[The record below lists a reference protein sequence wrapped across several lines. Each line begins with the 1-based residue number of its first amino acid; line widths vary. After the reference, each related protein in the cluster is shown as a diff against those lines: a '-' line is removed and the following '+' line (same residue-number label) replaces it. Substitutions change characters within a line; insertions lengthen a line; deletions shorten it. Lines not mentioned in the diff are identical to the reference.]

1 MEAAPPVRPSLGGL
15 MLKLPLPLAW
25 DRARLYELALLK
37 LSLLNCW
44 LAGLVLKARGPGA
57 QDPLVPLAPPASPG
71 RAGRGWVGLL
81 RGLLLLVVLLG
92 LLGCRLLLVAGRALG
107 ALPGQALREC
117 SELLT
122 LLWRPVRSCAA
133 LACDHLLYL
142 VTWTTCL
149 TSHLLQAA
157 FEHTAR
163 LAQAQDA
170 PGSLSQSLDP
180 QPPVPEAGPVLAELG
195 SPGE

>member
-1 MEAAPPVRPSLGGL
+1 MARSFGG
-15 MLKLPLPLAW
+15 
-25 DRARLYELALLK
+25 
-37 LSLLNCW
+37 
-44 LAGLVLKARGPGA
+44 
-57 QDPLVPLAPPASPG
+57 
-71 RAGRGWVGLL
+71 AGRG
-81 RGLLLLVVLLG
+81 
-92 LLGCRLLLVAGRALG
+92 LG
-107 ALPGQALREC
+107 AGIWDTFPLLPSPQALQEG

-122 LLWRPVRSCAA
+122 LLWRPVGSCAA

-180 QPPVPEAGPVLAELG
+180 QAPVPEAGPVLAELG